1 MMHPARL
8 LATVLLTGMLA
19 TLPLAARAQ
28 ADRQEPASPTERLQE
43 GAAAIVEGL
52 RMLMDQLQ
60 TYQAPEV
67 LPNGDIIIRRRPP
80 AEPPPRPDAPAPPE
94 SKPQPL

>member
-1 MMHPARL
+1 MNRFAVL
-8 LATVLLTGMLA
+8 LALL
-19 TLPLAARAQ
+19 LAAAPAQ
-28 ADRQEPASPTERLQE
+28 AQTDRQEPASPTDRLQE
-43 GAAAIVEGL
+43 GATAIIDGL

-60 TYQAPEV
+60 TYQAPEI

-80 AEPPPRPDAPAPPE
+80 AEPAPSSPEPPPPPE